1 MSANVS
7 VAREGAIATVTLS
20 NPGKLNALT
29 VAMWQAL
36 TRAMAALSADDA
48 LRCVV
53 LRGAGEQA
61 FAAGADIAEFATV
74 RDNVEQGKRYHRE
87 LVYGALEALDQCR
100 HPTIAMIHGPCVGG
114 GLEIACQCDLRI
126 AGAAA
131 RFGVPINRL
140 GFPIAY
146 DELRALL
153 PVVGRAAAL
162 EILIE
167 GRVWSADEAYAKGLL
182 SRVVPDA
189 SLEAETRAAAQRIAE
204 GAPLVARWHKRFV
217 RRLTPQP
224 APLTEAEIEENFAYF
239 NTEDYRIGY
248 EAFIKKKKPKFVGR

>member
-87 LVYGALEALDQCR
+87 LVYGAPEALAFLRRFDYEP
-100 HPTIAMIHGPCVGG
+100 PTASF
-114 GLEIACQCDLRI
+114 D
-126 AGAAA
+126 AA
-131 RFGVPINRL
+131 FSS
-140 GFPIAY
+140 
-146 DELRALL
+146 E
-153 PVVGRAAAL
+153 
-162 EILIE
+162 
-167 GRVWSADEAYAKGLL
+167 
-182 SRVVPDA
+182 
-189 SLEAETRAAAQRIAE
+189 
-204 GAPLVARWHKRFV
+204 
-217 RRLTPQP
+217 
-224 APLTEAEIEENFAYF
+224 
-239 NTEDYRIGY
+239 
-248 EAFIKKKKPKFVGR
+248 